1 MGLSNEERISGLFY
15 AIDALVEIAD
25 QLKERAKNNGYQHPK
40 KLVDYIDQLWH
51 AFLGKSSNSAHWL
64 LGSSASNPVTWGSS
78 SPWGLAIT
86 HHCDG
91 VLADDEDSLDAI
103 LEKQGKKNS
112 KNKFNA
118 FEGFLDIPGLLGSA
132 GGPHRHIYDIF
143 GWSEQLIYYLR
154 RYEDGLLS
162 DMGALSKIVSDIQG
176 ECFHLFKQNDAYA
189 KAYVLSIL
197 TKMLYGPLYP
207 YQIEKWDPLVKHL
220 NGACVHHDLS
230 LMMESG
236 EGLKP
241 LAELHVKM
249 QHAEKD
255 KKLTLML
262 RTEAMLELAGR
273 RYHYDHHFKE
283 LQELLKGSVTRDD
296 LRKLKRLFE
305 KNKKEHEDQEK
316 KSQEGFQD
324 RQMSPLSIYGFSVE

>member
-1 MGLSNEERISGLFY
+1 
-15 AIDALVEIAD
+15 
-25 QLKERAKNNGYQHPK
+25 
-40 KLVDYIDQLWH
+40 
-51 AFLGKSSNSAHWL
+51 
-64 LGSSASNPVTWGSS
+64 VTWGSS

-91 VLADDEDSLDAI
+91 VLADDEDSLDAV
-103 LEKQGKKNS
+103 LEKQGRKNS
-112 KNKFNA
+112 KNSFDA

-132 GGPHRHIYDIF
+132 GGPHRHIYNIF
-143 GWSEQLIYYLR
+143 TWSEQLIYNLR
-154 RYEDGLLS
+154 RYEDELLS
-162 DMGALSKIVSDIQG
+162 DMGTLSKIVSDIQG

-207 YQIEKWDPLVKHL
+207 YQVEKWDPLVEHL
-220 NGACVHHDLS
+220 NKNAVHHDLAR
-230 LMMESG
+230 LMEPEG
-236 EGLKP
+236 ELKT

-255 KKLTLML
+255 KKMTLML
-262 RTEAMLELAGR
+262 RTEVMLELSGR

-305 KNKKEHEDQEK
+305 KNKKDHEDKEK
-316 KSQEGFQD
+316 ESQEGPQNY
-324 RQMSPLSIYGFSVE
+324 QLSPLSIYGFSIK